1 MGLSAL
7 WCAPGRVDATGADP
21 LNRQETTMTDP
32 TKVEREALLELLMD
46 LGGPLCWTGP
56 IPYNALAARHAT
68 AVRQG
73 RQAGT
78 DAVAIPLQGRP
89 AGSTIAA

>member
-7 WCAPGRVDATGADP
+7 CSGPGRVDATGADP

-56 IPYNALAARHAT
+56 IPYDALGARHAT
-68 AVRQG
+68 AVRLARG
-73 RQAGT
+73 RQDGT
-78 DAVAIPLQGRP
+78 AAIPAQGRP
-89 AGSTIAA
+89 ASSTVAA